1 MAKMKILHP
10 YPAVLLEADQRYI
23 AISDLHIGFE
33 SELSGRGINISPS
46 RYLDEMLDEIS
57 QIIKKEEPDILALL
71 GDIKSSVHTITKTEW
86 NNIPEFLHKLSKMI
100 KVFLIQGNH
109 DGSIRH
115 LVPKEIRMI
124 SGKGM
129 IVDDTLLIHGHTMP
143 SKRSSSVK
151 RIVMG
156 HIHPI
161 FVKEGS
167 VLNGQRVWVYLKAG
181 KRQIFSDSEGMLD
194 IVALPSFNRYFYYSM
209 QSREYRKSISPIV
222 SKAMKKIDKAMIL
235 TLDGSI
241 VGNESLLEQI
251 I

>member
-10 YPAVLLEADQRYI
+10 HSAVLLEADQRYV

-33 SELSGRGINISPS
+33 SELSGRGINISS
-46 RYLDEMLDEIS
+46 DKYIDEMLDELS
-57 QIIKKEEPDILALL
+57 DIIKKEEPDVLVLL
-71 GDIKSSVHTITKTEW
+71 GDIKSSVHTITKSEW
-86 NNIPEFLHKLSKMI
+86 RNIPEFLHKLSRMT
-100 KVFLIQGNH
+100 KVFLIPGNH

-115 LVPKEIRMI
+115 LVPREIRMM
-124 SGKGM
+124 SNKGM
-129 IVDDTLLIHGHTMP
+129 VLDDTLLIHGHTMP
-143 SKRSSSVK
+143 SKTSSSVK

-161 FVKEGS
+161 FVKQGS
-167 VLNGQRVWVYLKAG
+167 VLSGQRVWVYLKAD
-181 KRQIFSDSEGMLD
+181 KQQIFSNSKGLLD
-194 IVALPSFNRYFYYSM
+194 IVVLPSFNRYFYYSM
-209 QSREYRKSISPIV
+209 QNKKYRKSISPIV
-222 SKAMKKIDKAMIL
+222 DKAMQSVDKAMVL